1 MRGGRKLQGP
11 LLGDRLVDAGVATR
25 RQVDEALKAQR
36 RGRGR
41 LGWHLVRIAGVSPS
55 ALGDFLEKHLDSA
68 GGPPKGAP
76 EVLAVLPA
84 RIAHLHNIYPLS
96 VESDRLELGVPPG
109 HGSDVIDV
117 VAEATGLLIEPR
129 ILPAAV
135 LRKAVERDYLGGL
148 AAPIVEPAA
157 GLPALV
163 VDQPLLDLRPV
174 APQLRTNELSSEAW
188 LRSVIAEAVARGAR
202 TVEIHPGPSD
212 AELLIGEES
221 AGRGVSLTLHAALG
235 DLLVRLSACP
245 LPPPGK
251 GATAGR
257 FEIVLRGRRVHAS
270 VAARSTAHGPRWR
283 LVLAD
288 QRLSSEELE
297 EVCAI
302 SPDVMDGVERIVS
315 AGGSGLLLA
324 CGPAGG
330 GARRFVHL
338 LGARL
343 SEVVEGAVRVSDV
356 SAPTGDWAQVV
367 AAADDSTIAEGLHG
381 LLGHATPL
389 VIADELPG
397 MRSMER
403 ALLLASRTL
412 VVAALPSADAV
423 GALAWLARQGFI
435 GALKN
440 GLLRALVEVLVQEP
454 ACACAKAGSVDAELL
469 ERFGLPASS
478 RTVMRN
484 SGCSRCVES
493 KERLPLA
500 LLGWT
505 SFEQLAAEDLAIDD
519 ESSARQSRRERGLPP
534 LLDLALRRAEEG
546 GGGEMAGI
554 ERLLAHP

>member
-1 MRGGRKLQGP
+1 VSGGRKLQGP

-25 RQVDEALKAQR
+25 RQIDEALKAQR

-41 LGWHLVRIAGVSPS
+41 LGWHLVRTAGVSATMLS
-55 ALGDFLEKHLDSA
+55 EFLEKHLDSA
-68 GGPPKGAP
+68 GGPPKGAAD
-76 EVLAVLPA
+76 VLALLPA
-84 RIAHLHNIYPLS
+84 RIAHLHNVYPLS
-96 VESDRLELGVPPG
+96 VEGDRLELGVPPA

-129 ILPAAV
+129 ILPAAI
-135 LRKAVERDYLGGL
+135 LRTAVERDYLGGS
-148 AAPIVEPAA
+148 AEPVVEPAS

-174 APQLRTNELSSEAW
+174 APELRTSELSPEAW
-188 LRSVIAEAVARGAR
+188 LRSVVAEAVAHGAR
-202 TVEIHPGPSD
+202 TLEIISGPTD
-212 AELLIGEES
+212 AELLIGDVS
-221 AGRGVSLTLHAALG
+221 VGRVVSLALHEAVG
-235 DLLVRLSACP
+235 VLLVRLSACP
-245 LPPPGK
+245 LPLPGK
-251 GATAGR
+251 SATAGR

-270 VAARSTAHGPRWR
+270 VVARSTAHGPRWR
-283 LVLAD
+283 LVLGD
-288 QRLSSEELE
+288 QRLSSDALD

-302 SPDVMDGVERIVS
+302 SPEVMEGVERIVG
-315 AGGSGLLLA
+315 AGDGGLLLA

-338 LGARL
+338 LGRRL
-343 SEVVEGAVRVSDV
+343 SEVVDGAVCVSDV
-356 SAPTGDWAQVV
+356 ASPVGEWAEVV
-367 AAADDSTIAEGLHG
+367 AAADDTTIAEGLHG
-381 LLGHATPL
+381 LLGSPTPL
-389 VIADELPG
+389 VIVDEL

-412 VVAALPSADAV
+412 VVAALPAADAV

-440 GLLRALVEVLVQEP
+440 GLLRAMIEVLVQD
-454 ACACAKAGSVDAELL
+454 AVCACAKTGPVDAALL
-469 ERFGLPASS
+469 ERYSLEAAGRS
-478 RTVMRN
+478 VVRN
-484 SGCSRCVES
+484 AGCSRCIEA
-493 KERLPLA
+493 KERRPVA

-519 ESSARQSRRERGLPP
+519 EPAARRARRERGLPP
-534 LLDLALRRAEEG
+534 LLDLALRRAVEG